1 MSYAIMRI
9 QKIKSY
15 QALSER
21 EKHNTRCKTVLSADG
36 TKNIEINGKRG
47 LVSYVKKLEKE
58 VDSRN
63 KRKTRKDAVK
73 TIEVL
78 FTSDKAFFKRV
89 DYNQYFDRCKEWLEE
104 TFGADNILQT
114 VVHKDEEVE
123 HLNCIL
129 TTIKN
134 GKFNYSGYVNGR
146 NDLRALQDSFYE
158 KVADFDLQRGER
170 VELTGSSYKS
180 NKEWNRNVTQARS
193 YVEALSVEQQL
204 DYAIQGVLYKEEN
217 MNMREKLNIY
227 SKENRK
233 LSNKYNDMKEDFNA
247 LININ
252 KRILKIENGDKERFL
267 KDIIKKERDRL
278 YFQKGE
284 NTKEINERS
293 I

>member
-47 LVSYVKKLEKE
+47 PVSYVKKLEKE

-114 VVHKDEEVE
+114 VVNKDEEVE
-123 HLNCIL
+123 HLHCIL

-284 NTKEINERS
+284 NTK
-293 I
+293 

>member
-89 DYNQYFDRCKEWLEE
+89 DYNQYFDRCKEWLEK

-123 HLNCIL
+123 HLHCIL
-129 TTIKN
+129 TTIKD
-134 GKFNYSGYVNGR
+134 GKFNY
-146 NDLRALQDSFYE
+146 
-158 KVADFDLQRGER
+158 
-170 VELTGSSYKS
+170 
-180 NKEWNRNVTQARS
+180 
-193 YVEALSVEQQL
+193 
-204 DYAIQGVLYKEEN
+204 
-217 MNMREKLNIY
+217 
-227 SKENRK
+227 
-233 LSNKYNDMKEDFNA
+233 
-247 LININ
+247 
-252 KRILKIENGDKERFL
+252 
-267 KDIIKKERDRL
+267 
-278 YFQKGE
+278 
-284 NTKEINERS
+284 
-293 I
+293 

>member
-114 VVHKDEEVE
+114 VVNKDEEVE
-123 HLNCIL
+123 HLHCIL

>member
-123 HLNCIL
+123 NLHCIL